1 MEEKVIDPTPP
12 ATPKPEVIQPVPPP
26 PSMEAEGGGINLK
39 KFWFLPLLL
48 VLVVVIVGGMLW
60 AMESGLI
67 LPKPSPSPTP
77 TAVEDESTAALEEQG
92 TSDEIWEIEA
102 DLNATDLS
110 DLDKEVQDIE
120 KELAAP

>member
-1 MEEKVIDPTPP
+1 
-12 ATPKPEVIQPVPPP
+12 
-26 PSMEAEGGGINLK
+26 MEAEGGGINLK